1 MNEQLLDI
9 LDTIPLVTQRQDSSA
24 DQLADLRTFA
34 NRLGMYDAADVITN
48 LLQDGALIKEMS
60 FAWISDAVDLLLQ
73 GLKVNSVKIVRHHA
87 GLGLAEALHVV
98 DAVEH
103 HFRIGQYAPGIEY
116 RCREIHE
123 LTRAIQR
130 EIYTRMVAEVQK
142 REDAKVEKALNPA

>member
-1 MNEQLLDI
+1 MNKQLLDI

-73 GLKVNSVKIVRHHA
+73 GLKVNSVKTVRHHA

-103 HFRIGQYAPGIEY
+103 HFRIGQYVPGNGF
-116 RCREIHE
+116 RREIHE

-142 REDAKVEKALNPA
+142 REDTKVEKALNPA